1 MENLKTPVEMLYH
14 WEAATPNKLFM
25 CQPFNGQWHEFTWQ
39 QAATEIRKL
48 AKALQSYNL
57 PPKSKVALVSKNC
70 AHWIMADL
78 AIMMAGYESVPIYP
92 NVGEETLSYVLQHS
106 EAKILLV
113 GKLDDWSFM
122 KAGVPNG
129 VQCISFPWYGP
140 KQEGFH
146 YWEDLVKHHAPLEGN
161 PNPHL
166 DDIMS
171 IIYTSGTTGNPKGV
185 VHTYRSFSW
194 AVTMGKDF
202 VGFEDG
208 KERLFSYLPLSH
220 IAERMLIE
228 MVGVYTNSEIWFAE
242 SLDLFVK
249 NLAEAQPTVFLAVP
263 RIWTKFQM
271 GILSKLPQNK
281 LNILLSIPVV
291 NGIIKK
297 KILTGLGLQRCK
309 HYITGAAPISPSLV
323 NWWAKLGVDLEEVY
337 AMTENCAISHAN
349 RKPHFKIGTQGKPMP
364 GVEMKLSE
372 AGEILVKVPCN
383 MQGYYKEPEMTA
395 NTLKDGWLHTGDRGV
410 VDADGFLKITGR
422 VKEIF
427 KTDKGKYIAPAPIEM
442 KLAKNHFVE
451 QICVVGSSLPQPIGL
466 VVLSIDGR
474 AKDKDYIKQSLAKT
488 LEIVNPELE
497 KHERIQKLVVLQEEW
512 TIENGLLTPT
522 MKIKRNPIE
531 DKYQTKYDIWYQH
544 TETVVFEL

>member
-1 MENLKTPVEMLYH
+1 MTDLKTPLEMLYH
-14 WEAATPNKLFM
+14 WETTTPNKLFM
-25 CQPFNGQWHEFTWQ
+25 RQPINGQWHEFTWKQ
-39 QAATEIRKL
+39 SADEIRRL

-57 PPKSKVALVSKNC
+57 PPKSKVGLVSKNC

-92 NVGEETLSYVLQHS
+92 NVGAETLNYVLQHS
-106 EAKILLV
+106 ESKILLV
-113 GKLDDWSFM
+113 GKLDDWNFM
-122 KAGVPNG
+122 KAGVPAD

-140 KQEGFH
+140 KQDGFH
-146 YWEDLVKHHAPLEGN
+146 YWEDLVKQHAPIEGK
-161 PNPHL
+161 PNAQL

-194 AVTMGKDF
+194 AITMGKDF

-228 MVGVYTNSEIWFAE
+228 MVGIYTNSEIWFAE

-249 NLAEAQPTVFLAVP
+249 NLAEAQPTVFLGVP

-271 GILSKLPQNK
+271 GVLAKLPQNK
-281 LNILLSIPVV
+281 LNILLSIPIVS
-291 NGIIKK
+291 GIIKK

-323 NWWAKLGVDLEEVY
+323 NWWEKLGVDLEEVY

-349 RKPHFKIGTQGKPMP
+349 RKPNFKIGTQGIPMP

-372 AGEILVKVPCN
+372 VGEILVKVPCN
-383 MQGYYKEPEMTA
+383 MQGYYKEPELTA
-395 NTLKDGWLHTGDRGV
+395 NTLRDGWLHTGDKGV
-410 VDADGFLKITGR
+410 LDSDGFLKITGR

-442 KLAKNHFVE
+442 KISKNHFIE

-474 AKDKDYIKQSLAKT
+474 AKEKDYIKQSLAKT
-488 LEIVNPELE
+488 LEIINPELE
-497 KHERIQKLVVLQEEW
+497 KHERIHKLVVLQEEW

-531 DKYQTKYDIWYQH
+531 DKYQPHYDTWYSH
-544 TETVVFEL
+544 SELVVFEG